1 MRVMRASRRTVE
13 LLAAALALAGWLG
26 GCAVFARDAPEAKQ
40 EVVFFPSV
48 ASVAEGGQW
57 LLTLQGRVH
66 TPAEHSPAR
75 QKLIDLLASRLH
87 ADKNDT
93 LYRERAGYFVSDS
106 SRNARVSVTLGNRVM
121 PLALS
126 NAAGYFSTDILIT
139 RADAAQWAQD
149 GAMPFASMP
158 TSANQRRFDGA
169 VRLVPE
175 TGVTVITDIDDTIKV
190 THILDAKEKE
200 ANTFMR
206 PFVAVPGMAELYR
219 SWQQALG
226 ERIHFHVVSAGPWQ
240 FHEPLQRFFM
250 QAGFPAFT
258 WDMRSID
265 IGGNIIVDVI
275 EANPAPQKIQDF
287 KVAKIRAF
295 MTRFPQRSVV
305 LVGDSGE
312 RDPEV
317 YAAILAAY
325 PQRVHAV
332 YIRDVTNQGHKHERY
347 QRLFPG
353 DAAQKLQVFR
363 DPAALPPLSSI
374 AGGNPGR

>member
-1 MRVMRASRRTVE
+1 MRLGSRIVVA
-13 LLAAALALAGWLG
+13 LAAALSLAGLLG
-26 GCAVFARDAPEAKQ
+26 STAAIARDGPAAKQ

-48 ASVAEGGQW
+48 ASVADGKQW

-66 TPAEHSPAR
+66 TPAKHSAVR
-75 QKLIDLLASRLH
+75 QKLIDVLALRLH
-87 ADKNDT
+87 ADKNDQ
-93 LYRERAGYFVSDS
+93 LYRERAAYFVSDS
-106 SRNARVSVTLGNRVM
+106 SRNTRVSVTLGNRVI
-121 PLALS
+121 ALSPS
-126 NAAGYFSTDILIT
+126 NAAGYFSTDIVLS
-139 RADAAQWAQD
+139 DAEATQLAQD
-149 GAMPFASMP
+149 GMIAFASMP
-158 TSANQRRFDGA
+158 TAANPQRFDGA

-226 ERIHFHVVSAGPWQ
+226 DRVHFHVVSAGPWQ
-240 FHEPLQRFFM
+240 FNEPLRQFFA

-265 IGGNIIVDVI
+265 IGGNIVVDLR
-275 EANPAPQKIQDF
+275 EASPAPQKIQDF

-295 MTRFPQRSVV
+295 MARFPQRSVV

-317 YAAILAAY
+317 YAAILAAF
-325 PQRVHAV
+325 PQRVQAV
-332 YIRDVTNQGHKHERY
+332 YLRDVTNQDHKHERY

-374 AGGNPGR
+374 AGGNLVR